1 MTCIS
6 CNKFHDENYCPN
18 CGEKNGIKKITFS
31 SIIEDAFS
39 TITNMDKGFLF
50 NLKALFLNPKK
61 ITTNFIS
68 GKRKG
73 ILNPI
78 SYLIISITI
87 YLIVINVFKA
97 PPEEVTETTTSAFFA
112 SGQKIGNAVGL
123 FLRTYIKYFW
133 ILSIIPLGFSLK
145 LVYQKYNFLEYVA
158 ISSFVIGQATIV
170 GVISFLIFR
179 FPLIF
184 DPFVYLTIAWLSYRI
199 FKDNTA
205 KIASILLSFVSL
217 FLFIIQLVI
226 ITACIAFVIS

>member
-6 CNKFHDENYCPN
+6 CNKLHDENYCPN

-50 NLKALFLNPKK
+50 NIKSLFLDPKK

-87 YLIVINVFKA
+87 YLIVINVFKT
-97 PPEEVTETTTSAFFA
+97 PPKEVTETTTSTFYA

-123 FLRTYIKYFW
+123 FLRAYIKYFW
-133 ILSIIPLGFSLK
+133 ILSIIPLGLALK
-145 LVYQKYNFLEYVA
+145 IVFQKYNYLEHVA
-158 ISSFVIGQATIV
+158 ISSFVIGQATFV

-179 FPLIF
+179 SPLIF
-184 DPFVYLTIAWLSYRI
+184 DPFVYLTITWLIYRI
-199 FKDNTA
+199 FKENTD
-205 KIASILLSFVSL
+205 KIASSLLSFVSL
-217 FLFIIQLVI
+217 FLFIVQLI
-226 ITACIAFVIS
+226 LITIAIAFIIS